1 MAGKTLALTLLGVD
15 KWSSMLGGAG
25 KSTDKFTGQVG
36 RSGEQAGKSWA
47 SKMKA
52 AAMGGIKDIG
62 AGLVAGL
69 GAAAIG
75 KLAMDSIKSASDLS
89 EAVSKT
95 NVVFGKGSKV
105 IHDWASTAASSMGL
119 STSAAETAAGTLGNL
134 FVSMKIGQGDA
145 AKMSTSMVKLAGD
158 LASFNNVSP
167 EEALD
172 ALRSGLVGE
181 TEPLRAFGVNLS
193 AAAISAEGLRLG
205 LVKGAVDMT
214 KVGSARATLAAATE
228 KLNKM
233 EREGTAS
240 AVELGTAKAA
250 VARAEDAVKKA
261 MGGSIPEMNAAQ
273 KAQAAY
279 SLIMAQTTTAQG
291 DFARTSGGL
300 ANQQRILTAKFE
312 DTKAAIGAQLLPMM
326 VGLVSWANGSLVPA
340 IQSVVTWMGKNQ
352 GTVKLLGM
360 ALGSLLVAIVGL
372 KTSMLVYSGVLKVTA
387 ASTAIWNGAARLSS
401 SIALGTR
408 VQLGLLTA
416 QTLLTSAASKAA
428 AVGVAIQNTA
438 MALSGKLALGSRIQ
452 LALLTA
458 TTIAAGVA
466 SKVFAAGVWLVNVA
480 MRANPIGIVI
490 TILVALVAAIVLAYN
505 KSETFRK
512 IVQAA
517 WQGVVT
523 VVKWAWNNVIFPIFK
538 LVLNYYVMLGKAA
551 LWLYDHGVKPAWT
564 LVVTIIKTSFTIISG
579 IFNKLKTF
587 VMETIPNAFKTGVA
601 AIGRFWSKVQDLA
614 RKPVAFIV
622 NTVYNNGIRKV
633 WNWVA
638 SKVGLG
644 QLDEIKGF
652 KTGGPI
658 TKGKGPKSDDQLIRA
673 SKGEFMINAA
683 SVQRNLGLIDYI
695 NRRGRNKN
703 VLESIH
709 LAGNPG
715 GPNAIPG
722 FAEGGIIGWV
732 KSFGAKAKEWFMEG
746 LVKAGRAVLN
756 PIVGLVR
763 GTIGGTPLGSMLATS
778 VETLAGGMLDSFK
791 PLESRM
797 GGPGAKAVAQ
807 ARSQIGVPYVWG
819 GTAWGRG
826 LDCSALVQGAW
837 QRAVGHGGMP
847 RTTYTQWPWLE
858 KIGTRP
864 QRPGDVGQPHPGHT
878 FIYTGKGTIIEEPY
892 TGASGREVPVRSA
905 NWGRPPANWVGSAD
919 SGVATLAPGMN
930 MVHNGTGRRETL
942 TAGGNTY
949 NINLYAAPGADLSK
963 AGKQIV
969 DCIVAFES
977 QSGKRWRR

>member
-1 MAGKTLALTLLGVD
+1 MPGKTLALTLLGVD

-25 KSTDKFTGQVG
+25 KSTDRFSDHVG
-36 RSGEQAGKSWA
+36 KQGEQAGKNWA
-47 SKMKA
+47 GKMKA
-52 AAMGGIKDIG
+52 ALKDGIKDIG
-62 AGLVAGL
+62 TGLIAGMGI
-69 GAAAIG
+69 AAVG
-75 KLAMDSIKSASDLS
+75 KLAMDSIKAASDLG

-95 NVVFGKGSKV
+95 NVVFGGNAKA
-105 IHDWASTAASSMGL
+105 IHIWAQSAAGSMGL

-134 FVSMKIGQGDA
+134 FVSMKLGQGDA

-167 EEALD
+167 EQALD

-193 AAAISAEGLRLG
+193 AAAISTEALRMG
-205 LVKGAVDMT
+205 M
-214 KVGSARATLAAATE
+214 
-228 KLNKM
+228 
-233 EREGTAS
+233 
-240 AVELGTAKAA
+240 
-250 VARAEDAVKKA
+250 KKS
-261 MGGSIPEMNAAQ
+261 GGEFTAAQ

-279 SLIMAQTTTAQG
+279 SLIMQQTTTAQG
-291 DFARTSGGL
+291 DFNRTSSGL
-300 ANQQRILTAKFE
+300 ANQQRILTAKFD
-312 DTKAAIGAQLLPMM
+312 DTKAAIGARLLPIM
-326 VGLVSWANGSLVPA
+326 VTL
-340 IQSVVTWMGKNQ
+340 VTWVNTALIPAFQ
-352 GTVKLLGM
+352 GIMKW
-360 ALGSLLVAIVGL
+360 
-372 KTSMLVYSGVLKVTA
+372 TSENSGTMR
-387 ASTAIWNGAARLSS
+387 I
-401 SIALGTR
+401 LGT
-408 VQLGLLTA
+408 
-416 QTLLTSAASKAA
+416 
-428 AVGVAIQNTA
+428 AVGVLIAGVLALKTA
-438 MALSGKLALGSRIQ
+438 MLIYNGVMKVVTLSSKL
-452 LALLTA
+452 
-458 TTIAAGVA
+458 
-466 SKVFAAGVWLVNVA
+466 FAAGVWLVNLA

-490 TILVALVAAIVLAYN
+490 TILVALGAALVLAWN

-512 IVQAA
+512 IVTGV
-517 WQGVVT
+517 WQTVVGI
-523 VVKWAWNNVIFPIFK
+523 VKWAWNNVLFPIFK
-538 LVLNYYVMLGKAA
+538 LIINYYVMLGKAA
-551 LWLYDHGVKPAWT
+551 LWLYDHGVKPAWN
-564 LVVTIIKTSFTIISG
+564 LAVTVIKSSFTIISG
-579 IFNKLKTF
+579 IFNKLRTF

-644 QLDEIKGF
+644 QLEEIKGF
-652 KTGGPI
+652 ATGGPI

-673 SKGEFMINAA
+673 SKGEFMVNAA
-683 SVQRNLGLIDYI
+683 ATQRNLGLVDYI
-695 NRRGRNKN
+695 NRHGKRKN
-703 VLESIH
+703 VLETLH

-763 GTIGGTPLGSMLATS
+763 NTIGGTPLGSMLATS
-778 VETLAGGMLDSFK
+778 VEHLAGGLLDSFK

-864 QRPGDVGQPHPGHT
+864 QRPGDIGQPHPGHT

-892 TGASGREVPVRSA
+892 TGAAGREMPVRSA

-919 SGVATLAPGMN
+919 NGVATLAPGMN
-930 MVHNGTGRRETL
+930 VVHNGTGRRETL
-942 TAGGNTY
+942 TSGGNTY
-949 NINLYAAPGADLSK
+949 NIHLHAAPGADLSK